1 MKILAFT
8 APLLVLAA
16 APAFAETPREML
28 THASFQD
35 RDKAAALRRVVQA
48 HGLATAA
55 LARNPNDR
63 EAALMQ
69 ATALGYRAK
78 LTGSRGDAVAARR
91 AMERLVSAHPRDP
104 ERHLLLGAWHMGAV
118 HRLGR
123 IMGRAVLG
131 ASKPV
136 GLSAL
141 DRAVALGG
149 DRALFSGLAALLRLQ
164 QDPKDAGARALAEAA
179 ARGSAPTG
187 LDRHLQAA
195 ARAVLVPLRAGDAAA
210 IKRVAARHLPLGW
223 VEER

>member
-1 MKILAFT
+1 MKLFAFAVPALA
-8 APLLVLAA
+8 LVA
-16 APAFAETPREML
+16 APAQADTPREML
-28 THASFQD
+28 TQASFQD

-48 HGLATAA
+48 HGAATAA
-55 LARNPNDR
+55 LARNPHDR

-78 LTGSRGDAVAARR
+78 LTGSRADAVAARR
-91 AMERLVSAHPRDP
+91 AMEKLVATHPRDP
-104 ERHLLLGAWHMGAV
+104 ERQLALGAWHMGAV

-123 IMGRAVLG
+123 IVGRAVLG
-131 ASKPV
+131 ASKPI

-149 DRALFSGLAALLRLQ
+149 DRALFPGISGLLRLE
-164 QDPKDAGARALAEAA
+164 QDPKDPGARALVEAA
-179 ARGSAPTG
+179 ARGSTPTA

-195 ARAVLVPLRAGDAAA
+195 ARAVLAPLRAGDAAA
-210 IKRVAARHLPLGW
+210 VRRTAARHLPLGW